1 MFKIFTYKH
10 LAITAFILSVIM
22 LAAAA
27 INTAAPVCVLSG
39 NSVNLPIIM
48 YHQISEN
55 KAIWGDYVI
64 PFSLLREDFQYLKE
78 NNITPV
84 SLKQVEDFLKNGT
97 PLPDKPVVLTFDDG
111 EKSFLTKVV
120 PLLEEYNYPANINI
134 IGSLVALYTENGETD
149 DRYAYLNEADITELA
164 ENPLVELGCHTYNL
178 HSLSTRRGMG
188 KMQGE
193 NEAQYKKAITED
205 FNNFNNLFYKLTGK
219 HPEILAYP
227 YGIRNDLLLTMAK
240 NAGFKITLTCRE
252 SVNSLKPGDSP
263 YELGRFNRPYGEA
276 CKDFFTKIGL

>member
-111 EKSFLTKVV
+111 EKSFSTKVV

>member
-84 SLKQVEDFLKNGT
+84 SLKQVEDFLKNGS